1 MAACIWL
8 TPAGDLGIIPEL
20 EYYELPLDAYNPAGG
35 QPTFTLIS
43 GSLPNGLE
51 LYDDGRILGI
61 PVLGQIRGVPEAVN
75 RELPAHLL
83 LGLLL

>member
-51 LYDDGRILGI
+51 LYDDGRILAYQCWAKFEEF
-61 PVLGQIRGVPEAVN
+61 LRQLTE
-75 RELPAHLL
+75 
-83 LGLLL
+83 